1 MFLLRSINCGF
12 EKGEISITQKQGVI
26 TCIPKEGKD
35 KSFLKNWRPITLLNI
50 PYKTASSCI
59 AQRLKSVLP
68 KLIHENQKG
77 FLKERFIGENI
88 RPLCNT
94 VFFIQ
99 VSVMYVVFSLWLT
112 LRRPLTVWR
121 GHLSESR

>member
-68 KLIHENQKG
+68 MFICMKIRKDFLI
-77 FLKERFIGENI
+77 
-88 RPLCNT
+88 P
-94 VFFIQ
+94 
-99 VSVMYVVFSLWLT
+99 SLPQL
-112 LRRPLTVWR
+112 VKFA
-121 GHLSESR
+121 G